1 MAANEHKN
9 LTSANRHNPKGF
21 ESAEN
26 ETVLSKGA
34 GSSTEAR
41 DGLLQWAARS
51 TMGVT
56 NYKMQGYTVG
66 TANFQHGEDI
76 ADNKSPFLMDVDY
89 GSSTVA
95 GGSLT
100 PTSFF
105 RIGQSCITPENAN
118 VSSIDGWVT
127 SSGANAIE
135 IVICKISPNP
145 ASTAEITPTI
155 LAVCNTVGGE
165 DNNLLLNIKQTIIAE
180 PLIREGDVIFAMI
193 KESEVDEGSNIYM
206 NLSIQTM
213 TFTPQI
219 GL

>member
-9 LTSANRHNPKGF
+9 LQDANRHNPLGY
-21 ESAEN
+21 EGAAN

-34 GSSTEAR
+34 GSSAAAR
-41 DGLLQWAARS
+41 DGVLQWAARS

-66 TANFQHGEDI
+66 TVNFQHGEDI

-89 GSSTVA
+89 GSSTVE
-95 GGSLT
+95 GGSLS
-100 PTSFF
+100 PSNFF
-105 RIGQSCITPENAN
+105 RMGQGYVAPENAN

-127 SSGANAIE
+127 SSNSNTIFIA
-135 IVICKISPNP
+135 ICKVTPN
-145 ASTAEITPTI
+145 ALSAANITPTI
-155 LAVCNTVGGE
+155 IDEFEVTGGA
-165 DNNLLLNIKQTIIAE
+165 DNNLLVNVNETSITT
-180 PLIREGDVIFAMI
+180 PLIREGDIIFPMI
-193 KESEVDEGSNIYM
+193 REDSGDGANIYM

-219 GL
+219 T

>member
-1 MAANEHKN
+1 MAANDHKN
-9 LTSANRHNPKGF
+9 LQDANRHNPSGY
-21 ESAEN
+21 EGANN

-34 GSSTEAR
+34 GSSAAAR
-41 DGLLQWAARS
+41 DGVLQWAARS

-56 NYKMQGYTVG
+56 NYKMQGYTLG
-66 TANFQHGEDI
+66 SNNFQYGEDI

-89 GSSTVA
+89 GSSTVE
-95 GGSLT
+95 GGSLS
-100 PTSFF
+100 PSNFF
-105 RIGQSCITPENAN
+105 RIGQSFITPENAN

-127 SSGANAIE
+127 SSGVNAIE

-145 ASTAEITPTI
+145 ASTAAITPTI
-155 LAVCNTVGGE
+155 LAVCNTVGGG

-180 PLIREGDVIFAMI
+180 PLIREGDVIFPMI
-193 KESEVDEGSNIYM
+193 REVDAEEGSNIYM

-219 GL
+219 T

>member
-9 LTSANRHNPKGF
+9 LQDANRHNPLGY
-21 ESAEN
+21 EGANN

-34 GSSTEAR
+34 GSSAAAR
-41 DGLLQWAARS
+41 DGVLQWAARS

-56 NYKMQGYTVG
+56 NYKMQGYTLG
-66 TANFQHGEDI
+66 SNNFQYGEDI

-89 GSSTVA
+89 SSPTV
-95 GGSLT
+95 GVGSLS
-100 PTSFF
+100 PTNFF
-105 RIGQSCITPENAN
+105 RIGQSFITPENAN

-127 SSGANAIE
+127 SSGSNAIE

-145 ASTAEITPTI
+145 SSTAAITPTI
-155 LAVCNTVGGE
+155 LAVCNTVGGG
-165 DNNLLLNIKQTIIAE
+165 NNNSLLNIKQRIIAE
-180 PLIREGDVIFAMI
+180 PLIREGDVIFPMI
-193 KESEVDEGSNIYM
+193 REANVKEGSSIYM

-219 GL
+219 T

>member
-9 LTSANRHNPKGF
+9 LRDANRHNPMGY
-21 ESAEN
+21 EGAAN

-34 GSSTEAR
+34 GSSAAAR
-41 DGLLQWAARS
+41 DGVLQWAARS

-89 GSSTVA
+89 GSSTVE
-95 GGSLT
+95 GGSLS
-100 PTSFF
+100 PSNFF
-105 RIGQSCITPENAN
+105 RMGQGYVAPENAN

-127 SSGANAIE
+127 SSNSNTIFIA
-135 IVICKISPNP
+135 ICKVTPN
-145 ASTAEITPTI
+145 ALSAANITPTI
-155 LAVCNTVGGE
+155 IDEFEVTGGA
-165 DNNLLLNIKQTIIAE
+165 DNNLLVNVNETSITT
-180 PLIREGDVIFAMI
+180 PLIREGDIIFPMI
-193 KESEVDEGSNIYM
+193 REDSGDGANIYM

-219 GL
+219 T

>member
-9 LTSANRHNPKGF
+9 LQDINLHTPKGF
-21 ESAEN
+21 RGANN

-34 GSSTEAR
+34 GSSSEAR

-95 GGSLT
+95 GGSLS
-100 PTSFF
+100 PANFF
-105 RIGQSCITPENAN
+105 RIGQSFITPENAN
-118 VSSIDGWVT
+118 ISSIDGWVT
-127 SSGANAIE
+127 SSGVNAIE

-145 ASTAEITPTI
+145 ASTAAITPTI

-193 KESEVDEGSNIYM
+193 KESEVDIGSNIYM

>member
-9 LTSANRHNPKGF
+9 LQDANRHNPLGY
-21 ESAEN
+21 EGANN

-34 GSSTEAR
+34 GSSAAAR
-41 DGLLQWAARS
+41 DGVLQWAARS

-56 NYKMQGYTVG
+56 NYKMQGYTLG
-66 TANFQHGEDI
+66 SNNFQYGEDI

-89 GSSTVA
+89 GSSTVE
-95 GGSLT
+95 GGSLS
-100 PTSFF
+100 PSNFF
-105 RIGQSCITPENAN
+105 RIGQSFITPENAN

-127 SSGANAIE
+127 SSGVNAIE

-145 ASTAEITPTI
+145 ASTAAITPTI
-155 LAVCNTVGGE
+155 LAVCNTVGGG

-180 PLIREGDVIFAMI
+180 PLIREGDVIFPMI
-193 KESEVDEGSNIYM
+193 REVDAEEGSNIYM

-219 GL
+219 T

>member
-9 LTSANRHNPKGF
+9 LQDINLHTPKGF
-21 ESAEN
+21 RGANN

-34 GSSTEAR
+34 GSSAEAR
-41 DGLLQWAARS
+41 DGALQWAARS

-95 GGSLT
+95 GGSLS
-100 PTSFF
+100 PANFF
-105 RIGQSCITPENAN
+105 RIGQSFITPENAN

-127 SSGANAIE
+127 SSGVNAIE

-145 ASTAEITPTI
+145 TSTAAITPTI

-193 KESEVDEGSNIYM
+193 KESEVDIGSNIYM

>member
-9 LTSANRHNPKGF
+9 LRDANRHNPMGY
-21 ESAEN
+21 EGAAN

-34 GSSTEAR
+34 GSSALAR
-41 DGLLQWAARS
+41 DGALQWAARS

-95 GGSLT
+95 GGSLS
-100 PTSFF
+100 PANFF
-105 RIGQSCITPENAN
+105 RMGQGYVAPENAN

-127 SSGANAIE
+127 SSGSNTIFIA
-135 IVICKISPNP
+135 ICKITPN
-145 ASTAEITPTI
+145 ALSAANITPTI
-155 LAVCNTVGGE
+155 IDEFEVTGGA
-165 DNNLLLNIKQTIIAE
+165 NNSLLVNVNETSITT
-180 PLIREGDVIFAMI
+180 PLIREGDIIFPMI
-193 KESEVDEGSNIYM
+193 REESGDGSNIYM

-219 GL
+219 T

>member
-9 LTSANRHNPKGF
+9 LQDINLHTPKGF
-21 ESAEN
+21 RGAAN

-34 GSSTEAR
+34 GSSAAAR
-41 DGLLQWAARS
+41 DGILQWAARS

-95 GGSLT
+95 GGSLS
-100 PTSFF
+100 PADFF
-105 RIGQSCITPENAN
+105 RIGQSFITPENAN

-127 SSGANAIE
+127 SSGVNAIE
-135 IVICKISPNP
+135 IVICKVSPNP
-145 ASTAEITPTI
+145 SSTTAITPTI

-165 DNNLLLNIKQTIIAE
+165 NNNLLLNIKQTIIAE

-219 GL
+219 T

>member
-1 MAANEHKN
+1 MASNEHKN
-9 LTSANRHNPKGF
+9 LQDINLHNPKGF
-21 ESAEN
+21 NGASN

-34 GSSTEAR
+34 GSGAAAR
-41 DGLLQWAARS
+41 DGMLQWAARS

-89 GSSTVA
+89 GSSTVE
-95 GGSLT
+95 GGSLA

-105 RIGQSCITPENAN
+105 RIGQSFITPENAN

-127 SSGANAIE
+127 SNGSNAIE

-145 ASTAEITPTI
+145 SSTAAITPTI
-155 LAVCNTVGGE
+155 LAVCNTVGGGN
-165 DNNLLLNIKQTIIAE
+165 NNLLLNIKQTIIAE
-180 PLIREGDVIFAMI
+180 PLIREGDVIFPMI
-193 KESEVDEGSNIYM
+193 KETEVDRGSNIYM

-219 GL
+219 T

>member
-9 LTSANRHNPKGF
+9 LQDINLHTPKGF
-21 ESAEN
+21 RGANN

-34 GSSTEAR
+34 GSSAEAR
-41 DGLLQWAARS
+41 DGALQWAARS

-95 GGSLT
+95 GGSLS
-100 PTSFF
+100 PANFF
-105 RIGQSCITPENAN
+105 RIGQSFITPENAN

-127 SSGANAIE
+127 SSGVNAIE

-145 ASTAEITPTI
+145 ASTAAITPTI

-165 DNNLLLNIKQTIIAE
+165 NNNLLLNIKQTIIAE

-193 KESEVDEGSNIYM
+193 KESEVDIGSNIYM

>member
-9 LTSANRHNPKGF
+9 LQDANRHNPMGY
-21 ESAEN
+21 ESANN

-34 GSSTEAR
+34 GSSVSAR
-41 DGLLQWAARS
+41 DGSLQWAARS

-56 NYKMQGYTVG
+56 NYKMQGYTLG
-66 TANFQHGEDI
+66 SNNFQYGKDI

-89 GSSTVA
+89 RADIVA
-95 GGSLT
+95 EGSLA
-100 PTSFF
+100 PTNFF
-105 RIGQSCITPENAN
+105 RIGQSFITPENAN

-127 SSGANAIE
+127 SSGVSEIE

-145 ASTAEITPTI
+145 SSTSAITPTV
-155 LAVCNTVGGE
+155 LAICNAVGGG
-165 DNNLLLNIKQTIIAE
+165 NNNSLLNIKQRIIAE
-180 PLIREGDVIFAMI
+180 PLIREGDVIFPMI
-193 KESEVDEGSNIYM
+193 REVDAIEGSSIYM

-219 GL
+219 T

>member
-9 LTSANRHNPKGF
+9 LQDANRHNPLGY
-21 ESAEN
+21 EGADN

-34 GSSTEAR
+34 GSSAAAR
-41 DGLLQWAARS
+41 DGILQWASRS

-89 GSSTVA
+89 GSSTVE
-95 GGSLT
+95 GGSLS
-100 PTSFF
+100 PSNFF
-105 RIGQSCITPENAN
+105 RMGQGYVAPENAN

-127 SSGANAIE
+127 SSNSNTIFIA
-135 IVICKISPNP
+135 ICKVTPDALSAAN
-145 ASTAEITPTI
+145 ITPTI
-155 LAVCNTVGGE
+155 IDEFEVTGGA
-165 DNNLLLNIKQTIIAE
+165 DNNLLVNVNETSITN
-180 PLIREGDVIFAMI
+180 PLIREGDIIFPMI
-193 KESEVDEGSNIYM
+193 REDSGDGANIYM

-219 GL
+219 T

>member
-9 LTSANRHNPKGF
+9 LQDINLHTPKGF
-21 ESAEN
+21 RGANN

-34 GSSTEAR
+34 GSSSEAR
-41 DGLLQWAARS
+41 DGALQWAARS

-105 RIGQSCITPENAN
+105 RIGQSFITPENAN

-127 SSGANAIE
+127 SSGVNAIE

-145 ASTAEITPTI
+145 SSAAAITPTI
-155 LAVCNTVGGE
+155 LAVCNTVGGG
-165 DNNLLLNIKQTIIAE
+165 NNSLLLNIKQTIIAE
-180 PLIREGDVIFAMI
+180 PLIREGDVIFPMI
-193 KESEVDEGSNIYM
+193 KEAEVDEGSNIYM

-219 GL
+219 T

>member
-9 LTSANRHNPKGF
+9 LQDINLHTPKGF
-21 ESAEN
+21 RGANN

-34 GSSTEAR
+34 GSSAEAR
-41 DGLLQWAARS
+41 DGALQWAARS

-95 GGSLT
+95 GGSLS
-100 PTSFF
+100 PANFF
-105 RIGQSCITPENAN
+105 RIGQSFITPENAN

-127 SSGANAIE
+127 SSGVNAIE

-145 ASTAEITPTI
+145 ASTAAITPTI

-193 KESEVDEGSNIYM
+193 KESEVDTGSNIYM

>member
-9 LTSANRHNPKGF
+9 LQDANRHNPMGY
-21 ESAEN
+21 ENANN

-34 GSSTEAR
+34 GSSISAR
-41 DGLLQWAARS
+41 DGALQWAARS

-95 GGSLT
+95 GGSLS
-100 PTSFF
+100 PANFF
-105 RIGQSCITPENAN
+105 RIGQSFITPENAN

-127 SSGANAIE
+127 SNGVNAIE

-145 ASTAEITPTI
+145 ASTAAITPTI

-165 DNNLLLNIKQTIIAE
+165 DNNLLLNIKQTVIAE

-193 KESEVDEGSNIYM
+193 KESEVDIGSNIYM

-219 GL
+219 T

>member
-1 MAANEHKN
+1 MAENEHKN
-9 LTSANRHNPKGF
+9 LRDANRHNPMGY
-21 ESAEN
+21 EGAAN

-34 GSSTEAR
+34 GSSALAR
-41 DGLLQWAARS
+41 DGALQWAARS

-89 GSSTVA
+89 GSSTVE
-95 GGSLT
+95 GGSLS
-100 PTSFF
+100 PSNFF
-105 RIGQSCITPENAN
+105 RIGQSFITPENAN

-127 SSGANAIE
+127 SSGSNAIE
-135 IVICKISPNP
+135 IAICKISPNP
-145 ASTAEITPTI
+145 SSAAAITPTI
-155 LAVCNTVGGE
+155 LAVCNTVGGG
-165 DNNLLLNIKQTIIAE
+165 NNSLLLNIKQTIIAE
-180 PLIREGDVIFAMI
+180 PLIREGDVIFPMI

-219 GL
+219 T

>member
-9 LTSANRHNPKGF
+9 LQDANRHNPLGY
-21 ESAEN
+21 EGAAN

-34 GSSTEAR
+34 GSSAAAR
-41 DGLLQWAARS
+41 DGVLQWAARS

-89 GSSTVA
+89 GSSTVE
-95 GGSLT
+95 GGSLS
-100 PTSFF
+100 PSNFF
-105 RIGQSCITPENAN
+105 RMGQGYVAPENAN

-127 SSGANAIE
+127 SSNSNTIFIA
-135 IVICKISPNP
+135 ICKVTPDALSAAN
-145 ASTAEITPTI
+145 ITPTI
-155 LAVCNTVGGE
+155 IDEFEVTGGA
-165 DNNLLLNIKQTIIAE
+165 DNNLLVNVNETSITN
-180 PLIREGDVIFAMI
+180 PLIREGDIIFPMI
-193 KESEVDEGSNIYM
+193 REDSGDGANIYM

-219 GL
+219 T

>member
-9 LTSANRHNPKGF
+9 LQDANRHNPLGY
-21 ESAEN
+21 EGAAN

-34 GSSTEAR
+34 GSSAAAR
-41 DGLLQWAARS
+41 DGVLQWAARS

-89 GSSTVA
+89 GSSTVE
-95 GGSLT
+95 GGSLS
-100 PTSFF
+100 PSNFF
-105 RIGQSCITPENAN
+105 RMGQGYVAPENAN

-127 SSGANAIE
+127 SSNSNTIFIA
-135 IVICKISPNP
+135 ICKVTPDALSAAN
-145 ASTAEITPTI
+145 ITPTI
-155 LAVCNTVGGE
+155 IDEFEVTGGA
-165 DNNLLLNIKQTIIAE
+165 DNNLLVNVNETSITT
-180 PLIREGDVIFAMI
+180 PLIREGDIIFPMI
-193 KESEVDEGSNIYM
+193 REDSGDGANIYM

-219 GL
+219 T

>member
-9 LTSANRHNPKGF
+9 LQDINLHTPKGF
-21 ESAEN
+21 RGANN

-34 GSSTEAR
+34 GSSSEAR
-41 DGLLQWAARS
+41 DGALQWAARS

-105 RIGQSCITPENAN
+105 RIGQSFITPENAN

-127 SSGANAIE
+127 SSGSNAIE
-135 IVICKISPNP
+135 IAICKISPNP
-145 ASTAEITPTI
+145 SSAAAITPTI
-155 LAVCNTVGGE
+155 LAVCNTVGGG
-165 DNNLLLNIKQTIIAE
+165 NNSLLLNIKQTIIAE
-180 PLIREGDVIFAMI
+180 PLIREGDVIFPMI
-193 KESEVDEGSNIYM
+193 KEAEVDEGSNIYM

-219 GL
+219 T

>member
-9 LTSANRHNPKGF
+9 LQDINLHNPKGF
-21 ESAEN
+21 RGANN

-34 GSSTEAR
+34 GSSSEAR

-76 ADNKSPFLMDVDY
+76 ADDKSPFLMDVDY
-89 GSSTVA
+89 GSPTVG
-95 GGSLT
+95 GGSLA

-105 RIGQSCITPENAN
+105 RIGQSFITPENAN

-127 SSGANAIE
+127 SSGSNAIE

-145 ASTAEITPTI
+145 SSTAAITPTI
-155 LAVCNTVGGE
+155 LAVCNTIGGG
-165 DNNLLLNIKQTIIAE
+165 DNNLLLNIKQRIIAE
-180 PLIREGDVIFAMI
+180 PLIREGDVIFPMI
-193 KESEVDEGSNIYM
+193 REANVKEGSSIYM

-219 GL
+219 T

>member
-34 GSSTEAR
+34 GSSTDAR

-89 GSSTVA
+89 GSSTVE
-95 GGSLT
+95 GGSLS
-100 PTSFF
+100 PSNFF
-105 RIGQSCITPENAN
+105 RIGQSFITPENAN

-127 SSGANAIE
+127 SNGSNAIE

-145 ASTAEITPTI
+145 SSTAAITPTI
-155 LAVCNTVGGE
+155 LAVCNTVGGGN
-165 DNNLLLNIKQTIIAE
+165 NNLLLNIKQTIIAE
-180 PLIREGDVIFAMI
+180 PLIREGDVIFPMI
-193 KESEVDEGSNIYM
+193 KETEVDRGSNIYM

-219 GL
+219 T

>member
-9 LTSANRHNPKGF
+9 LQDANRHNPLGY
-21 ESAEN
+21 EGAAN

-34 GSSTEAR
+34 GSSAAAR
-41 DGLLQWAARS
+41 DGVLQWAARS

-66 TANFQHGEDI
+66 TVNFQHGEDI

-89 GSSTVA
+89 GSSTVE
-95 GGSLT
+95 GGSLS
-100 PTSFF
+100 PSNFF
-105 RIGQSCITPENAN
+105 RMGQGYVAPENAN

-127 SSGANAIE
+127 SSNSNTIFIA
-135 IVICKISPNP
+135 ICKVTPDALSAAN
-145 ASTAEITPTI
+145 ITPTI
-155 LAVCNTVGGE
+155 IDEFEVTGGA
-165 DNNLLLNIKQTIIAE
+165 DNNLLVNVNETSITT
-180 PLIREGDVIFAMI
+180 PLIREGDIIFPMI
-193 KESEVDEGSNIYM
+193 REDSGDGANIYM

-219 GL
+219 T

>member
-9 LTSANRHNPKGF
+9 LQDANRHNPLGY
-21 ESAEN
+21 EGANN

-34 GSSTEAR
+34 GSSAAAR
-41 DGLLQWAARS
+41 DGVLQWAARS

-66 TANFQHGEDI
+66 TVNFQHGQDI

-89 GSSTVA
+89 GSSTVE
-95 GGSLT
+95 GGSLS
-100 PTSFF
+100 PSNFF
-105 RIGQSCITPENAN
+105 RMGQGYVAPENAN

-127 SSGANAIE
+127 SSNSNTIFIA
-135 IVICKISPNP
+135 ICKVTPN
-145 ASTAEITPTI
+145 ALSAANITPTI
-155 LAVCNTVGGE
+155 IDEFEVTGGA
-165 DNNLLLNIKQTIIAE
+165 DNNLLVNVNETSITT
-180 PLIREGDVIFAMI
+180 PLIREGDIIFPMI
-193 KESEVDEGSNIYM
+193 RENLDVDGSNIYM

>member
-9 LTSANRHNPKGF
+9 LQDTNRHNPFGY
-21 ESAEN
+21 EGADN

-34 GSSTEAR
+34 GSSLAAR
-41 DGLLQWAARS
+41 DGILQWAARS

-66 TANFQHGEDI
+66 TNNFQYGEDI
-76 ADNKSPFLMDVDY
+76 ADNKSPFLMDVNY

-95 GGSLT
+95 GGSLS
-100 PTSFF
+100 PVNFF
-105 RIGQSCITPENAN
+105 RIGQSFVTPENAN

-127 SSGANAIE
+127 SSGGNAIE
-135 IVICKISPNP
+135 IVICKVSPNP
-145 ASTAEITPTI
+145 SSTAAITPTI
-155 LAVCNTVGGE
+155 LAVCNTVGAGN
-165 DNNLLLNIKQTIIAE
+165 NNLLKNIKQNIIAE

-219 GL
+219 EV

>member
-1 MAANEHKN
+1 MATNEHKN
-9 LTSANRHNPKGF
+9 LQDANRHNPLGY
-21 ESAEN
+21 EGANN

-34 GSSTEAR
+34 GSSAAAR
-41 DGLLQWAARS
+41 DGVLQWAARS

-56 NYKMQGYTVG
+56 NYKMQGYTLG
-66 TANFQHGEDI
+66 SNNFQYGEDI

-89 GSSTVA
+89 GSSTVE
-95 GGSLT
+95 GGSLS
-100 PTSFF
+100 PSNFF
-105 RIGQSCITPENAN
+105 RIGQSFITPENAN

-127 SSGANAIE
+127 SSGVNAIE

-145 ASTAEITPTI
+145 ASTAAITPTI
-155 LAVCNTVGGE
+155 LAVCNTVGGG

-180 PLIREGDVIFAMI
+180 PLIREGDVIFPMI
-193 KESEVDEGSNIYM
+193 REVDAEEGSNIYM

-219 GL
+219 T